1 MLTAVDEQVKTP
13 KFTPE
18 CANNNFHNTN
28 AEVMFSN
35 VAVAAR

>member
-13 KFTPE
+13 KCTPE
-18 CANNNFHNTN
+18 CANNFHNTN